1 MPYQSTAVLS
11 VCNHGGHISR
21 KDGKRTPR
29 GVFLRRVAP
38 RGAEI
43 CQRSCRAA
51 RLAPGLAHAAH
62 AFHSLRALTAAF
74 HAHAP
79 VQNRAGIVG
88 PVWPRAAQKFASAL
102 AAPHASHPATP
113 MLPTPSTACGHSPQ
127 PSTPTHLCKIGRA
140 HV

>member
-29 GVFLRRVAP
+29 GVFLRRVAS

-62 AFHSLRALTAAF
+62 AVPYLRARTAAF

-79 VQNRAGIVG
+79 VQNRAGIEG
-88 PVWPRAAQKFASAL
+88 PVWPRAAQKFASRFL
-102 AAPHASHPATP
+102 PPPAPVR
-113 MLPTPSTACGHSPQ
+113 G
-127 PSTPTHLCKIGRA
+127 
-140 HV
+140 

>member
-1 MPYQSTAVLS
+1 VPYQSTAVLT

-21 KDGKRTPR
+21 KDGKRTPH
-29 GVFLRRVAP
+29 GVFLRRVAS

-62 AFHSLRALTAAF
+62 AFHSMRALTAAF

-88 PVWPRAAQKFASAL
+88 PVWPRAAQKFAAAL
-102 AAPHASHPATP
+102 AAPHASHPASP

-127 PSTPTHLCKIGRA
+127 PSTPTHLCRTA
-140 HV
+140 PES

>member
-51 RLAPGLAHAAH
+51 RLAPGLAHATH
-62 AFHSLRALTAAF
+62 AFHSMRASTAAL

-88 PVWPRAAQKFASAL
+88 GTQKL
-102 AAPHASHPATP
+102 AA
-113 MLPTPSTACGHSPQ
+113 
-127 PSTPTHLCKIGRA
+127 
-140 HV
+140 

>member
-29 GVFLRRVAP
+29 GVFLRRVAS

-51 RLAPGLAHAAH
+51 RLAPDPETVRRSVPSAWPGSWAGNADSSGLTQLSTSI
-62 AFHSLRALTAAF
+62 FHF
-74 HAHAP
+74 P
-79 VQNRAGIVG
+79 VETGYRCTIGLSGWPSDMPAG
-88 PVWPRAAQKFASAL
+88 RTQ
-102 AAPHASHPATP
+102 HC
-113 MLPTPSTACGHSPQ
+113 PSVCAGGMAGQLGWECRQ
-127 PSTPTHLCKIGRA
+127 
-140 HV
+140 